1 MRILTRAR
9 SLWSTLTRR
18 EQLDREL
25 DDELEAALE
34 ALTERYVAGGLDGA
48 AARRAARRD
57 LDDLHTVKQNVRDAR
72 IGAGLDACRLDL
84 RYSWRGLRNAP
95 GFTAVVVATLALGIG
110 ANTALFSV
118 VHGALLKPLPYR
130 DPGQLV
136 FVWLNRNQVGY
147 SRGPMSGP
155 DFRDLRARTRSFA
168 DIAGIWAT
176 GSVTL
181 GGDGEPEQL
190 RNAASPPG
198 GR

>member
-9 SLWSTLTRR
+9 RVWSTLTRR

-118 VHGALLKPLPYR
+118 VHGLLLKPLPYR

-136 FVWLNRNQVGY
+136 FVWLHRNQVGY

-168 DIAGIWAT
+168 TRRGRCRTTSTWHDRRD
-176 GSVTL
+176 GSRCSWR
-181 GGDGEPEQL
+181 PQL
-190 RNAASPPG
+190 RSS
-198 GR
+198 R

>member
-1 MRILTRAR
+1 MVDAHQERTAR
-9 SLWSTLTRR
+9 SRAGRR
-18 EQLDREL
+18 
-25 DDELEAALE
+25 
-34 ALTERYVAGGLDGA
+34 AGGDPRGA
-48 AARRAARRD
+48 HGALCRRRVGRRGRAPRGARD

-110 ANTALFSV
+110 ANTTLFSV
-118 VHGALLKPLPYR
+118 VRGLLLKPLPYR